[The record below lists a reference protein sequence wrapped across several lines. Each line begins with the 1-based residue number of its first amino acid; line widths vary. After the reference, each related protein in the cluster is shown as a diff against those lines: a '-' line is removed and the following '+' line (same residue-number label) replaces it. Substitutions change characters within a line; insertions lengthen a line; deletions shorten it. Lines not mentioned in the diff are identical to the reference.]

1 MYIITSGMNPHD
13 DYICHYGHKGMR
25 WGEHIFGI
33 RHINKLR
40 KKIGKHVTSAKNN
53 KMTDNTSQ
61 LLQQQQ
67 QLQLQQQMMHNQ
79 LVQQQLLQMHMQ
91 AHQTAMNMHMGSQ
104 MQQQMTALGSHY
116 VAMGMM

>member
-1 MYIITSGMNPHD
+1 MYIVTSGMNPNEDH
-13 DYICHYGHKGMR
+13 ICHYGRKGMR

-40 KKIGKHVTSAKNN
+40 KKMGKYVASAKNN

-61 LLQQQQ
+61 RLQQQQ
-67 QLQLQQQMMHNQ
+67 QLQLQQQLMMHH
-79 LVQQQLLQMHMQ
+79 LVQQQQLQMHMQ
-91 AHQTAMNMHMGSQ
+91 AHQTAMNMHMGTQ